1 MDILNLGVR
10 KSIIDEINSDENV
23 QRKSEH
29 QKRQHVFNDHQRP
42 YVLKMLTNE
51 FSAQT
56 VAEMRTCTSINLSR
70 RIITEM
76 ASIYK
81 RAPKRQFTECTEDQQ
96 AGINLLYQEAMVDV
110 KLKKTNQKYKLHDQC
125 AIQIIPHDGKIG
137 IKLLAPH
144 QFDVIPDPMNPE
156 KAFAYIISAMNKINL
171 DQANNNKE
179 DIQGN
184 YHGSKNEKQSGGSNK
199 KIADEQDY
207 QSVMNRYVIWTAE
220 HNLICDQN
228 GEIVEQ
234 NPNPIGM
241 LPFIDVASDK
251 DFEFWVRRG
260 SGVVEFALDFAVVT
274 SDVVNT
280 SRLQSYAQPIITAE
294 KIPESITVGP
304 QHILFLPIDPTRPEI
319 VPKFEF
325 ANPNPDLKASLEL
338 QDRLVSYFLSA
349 HGVDPKT
356 INSTGTGNVF
366 TSGVERL
373 LASLE
378 RFEASQDDVD
388 LFTCVEDE
396 LFEIMRAWYTV
407 IRGTVQLE
415 PEYDFGEWPEESE
428 VIVTYTGPEMV
439 QTATDKEDSIIKR
452 LEAGLISKKEAIME
466 LRGVDKDMALKIM
479 KEIDNNDQLQII
491 DQNVNQEA

>member
-10 KSIIDEINSDENV
+10 KQIIDEINSDDNLR
-23 QRKSEH
+23 RKSEH

-81 RAPKRQFTECTEDQQ
+81 RCPERSFTNCTEEQE
-96 AGINLLYQEAMVDV
+96 AGIEMIYAEAMADV
-110 KLKKTNQKYKLHDQC
+110 KLKKANQKYKLHDQC
-125 AIQIIPHDGKIG
+125 AIQVLPHEGKIG
-137 IKLLAPH
+137 LKLLAPH

-156 KAFAYIISAMNKINL
+156 KAFAYVISAMNKRDL
-171 DQANNNKE
+171 DTANEGKQ

-184 YHGSKNEKQSGGSNK
+184 YHGSKNEVQSQSANK
-199 KIADEQDY
+199 KIADQQDY
-207 QSVMNRYVIWTAE
+207 QSVMDRYIIWTAE
-220 HNLICDQN
+220 LNLLCDGN
-228 GEIVEQ
+228 GEVIEA

-241 LPFIDVASDK
+241 LPFIDVASEK

-260 SGVVEFALDFAVVT
+260 SGVIDFALDFAVVT

-304 QHILFLPIDPTRPEI
+304 QHILFLPIDPNRPEVI
-319 VPKFEF
+319 PKFEF

-356 INSTGTGNVF
+356 INSSGSGNVY
-366 TSGVERL
+366 TSGIERL

-378 RFEASQDDVD
+378 RFEASQDDID
-388 LFTCVEDE
+388 LFSHVEEE
-396 LFEIMRAWYTV
+396 LFEIMKAWYTV
-407 IRGTVQLE
+407 LQGTVALS
-415 PEYDFGEWPEESE
+415 PEYDFGVWPQDSE
-428 VIVTYTGPEMV
+428 LMIKFSGPEMV
-439 QTATDKEDSIIKR
+439 QTETDKEDSVIKL
-452 LEAGLISKKEAIME
+452 LEAGLISKKEAIMK
-466 LRGVDKDMALKIM
+466 LRGVDEAMAEQVL
-479 KEIDNNDQLQII
+479 KEIEMNDQVNLI